1 MLLLESKSGP
11 VEREVKLLNG
21 WLGFQRE
28 LNPEL
33 MESAFF
39 TLQKEMTTAQLRH
52 EKGWKW
58 RLHSLCAHSGSPTTA
73 WPGCS
78 AAHRIASSCWMQHC
92 WQRHIINKK
101 SDKFK
106 LLYTSKLQTSGKELT
121 VGWFFLFT
129 SLPACWSL
137 FFWRT
142 IKTHGDKPGLHPEPA
157 SLPLRVQLAAV

>member
-1 MLLLESKSGP
+1 MNKMLLLELKSGP

-39 TLQKEMTTAQLRH
+39 TLQKEMTMAQLRH

-73 WPGCS
+73 WPGCL
-78 AAHRIASSCWMQHC
+78 AAHRIASSC
-92 WQRHIINKK
+92 
-101 SDKFK
+101 
-106 LLYTSKLQTSGKELT
+106 
-121 VGWFFLFT
+121 
-129 SLPACWSL
+129 
-137 FFWRT
+137 
-142 IKTHGDKPGLHPEPA
+142 
-157 SLPLRVQLAAV
+157 